1 MHCVGHGVLA
11 VLDVRTQVLE
21 LVWRNNSTFLKHAHL
36 LFLTIEYPYT
46 LLDLTLLFVEGVFE
60 RTLSRR
66 LDDLVWTPSC
76 MDTFLGGLQPLPFMR
91 G

>member
-1 MHCVGHGVLA
+1 MKF
-11 VLDVRTQVLE
+11 VRV
-21 LVWRNNSTFLKHAHL
+21 NSNTNTFLKYPHL
-36 LFLTIEYPYT
+36 LFLTLEYPYT
-46 LLDLTLLFVEGVFE
+46 VLDLTLLFVEGVFE

-76 MDTFLGGLQPLPFMR
+76 MDTFLDGLQLLPFMR